1 MNRVVLAA
9 VGVGMLVSA
18 GSAQVLLP
26 PPEKPEDFNKI
37 PPPPDPNLVRL
48 EAALKARNDQKMADQ
63 DRLLAKREV
72 DKVRAQQK
80 VTALYKREQLLEQ
93 LSHVQY
99 ESMVWRDENDKIV
112 RLDQPPMIAA
122 FNHNPLLDG
131 ATLEVVFGVIE
142 DRRDR
147 LQQRLAENAEVIKL
161 IAGGEIERTSLAD
174 LNGIQRMR
182 MLLKTLNLAEPI
194 VQELGESGVID
205 QRQAF
210 MNALIAKEYSTAVR
224 AEIGAGVEGMKMQ
237 VLLVPMLRSQA
248 EEALYV
254 YEELVVASA
263 SSLENIAQR
272 LELTESQQRVLG
284 DTLAKLKVVTD
295 KSGQLEAMNGF
306 VSALE
311 VSQIR
316 AFLKLAAG

>member
-1 MNRVVLAA
+1 MNRVLLAA
-9 VGVGMLVSA
+9 VGLGLLVSA

-63 DRLLAKREV
+63 DRLLDQREL
-72 DKVRAQQK
+72 DKARAQQG
-80 VTALYKREQLLEQ
+80 VNAFDRRNRLLEE
-93 LSHVQY
+93 LAHVQY

-112 RLDQPPMIAA
+112 RVDQPPMIAA
-122 FNHNPLLDG
+122 FNHNPLLD
-131 ATLEVVFGVIE
+131 APTLEMVWGVIE

-147 LQQRLAENAEVIKL
+147 LRQRLAENAEVVKL

-182 MLLKTLNLAEPI
+182 MLLKTLNLENPI

-210 MNALIAKEYSTAVR
+210 MNALIVREYSTALR
-224 AEIGAGVEGMKMQ
+224 AEIGAGAEGMELQ

-248 EEALYV
+248 EEALFV
-254 YEELVVASA
+254 YEELIVASA

-272 LELTESQQRVLG
+272 LELTESQQQVLG
-284 DTLAKLKVVTD
+284 DTLAKLEVVTD
-295 KSGQLEAMNGF
+295 KSGRLEAMNGF